1 MTSQKRRYAS
11 LMIENFLFYIIFW
24 HIWNFMKFVVSLL
37 CRNALLDTFHEKV
50 GNETSSSLWNIP
62 EALTCLHLNLSHH
75 PRLQPKDQAVQEDA
89 STKIKPSC
97 PLGIKGSS
105 IL

>member
-11 LMIENFLFYIIFW
+11 LMIENFLFYIIFS
-24 HIWNFMKFVVSLL
+24 NFMKFVVSLL
-37 CRNALLDTFHEKV
+37 CRNALLYTFHEKV
-50 GNETSSSLWNIP
+50 GNETSSSIWNIP
-62 EALTCLHLNLSHH
+62 EALTSLHLNHSHH
-75 PRLQPKDQAVQEDA
+75 PRFQPKDQAVQEDI
-89 STKIKPSC
+89 STRLKPSC